1 MPGKPDQKQTPAA
14 PEDAAPKAQC
24 KVEPKKK

>member
-14 PEDAAPKAQC
+14 PKDAAPKAQG